1 MTQLLAPA
9 SAPVPP
15 SRPLPSV
22 PVWQKVGR
30 SIDRA
35 GDSIGALRRASLDW
49 SVKELPIE
57 LSRPF
62 HENRI
67 IRTHKAIV
75 RADNEEVLGVVGAR
89 YQPIQNTDAFRFLDS
104 IVGER
109 LASFETAGEL
119 HGGKVVWLLLRIP
132 SELRVRGSDD
142 VVHPYLIA
150 INSFDGTRAF
160 RVFNTAVRVICQNS
174 LTMALRTATGAGL
187 SLRHTESALSR
198 IEEARRTL
206 GIATRQFAK
215 LNEEMNRMAG
225 ARITEIRA
233 KAYFQMVWPDNP
245 EVEASTSTRAR
256 SVRERMFEQF
266 QREGQQMPKLA
277 GTAWLAYNAVSHYTD
292 WERPTRGLDDD
303 RRAQNRLESIWLGD
317 SASLK
322 RQAWADALTMASSN

>member
-9 SAPVPP
+9 SASVPP

-22 PVWQKVGR
+22 PIWQKVGR

-35 GDSIGALRRASLDW
+35 GDSIAALRRASLDW

-132 SELRVRGSDD
+132 SELRVRGTDD
-142 VVHPYLIA
+142 VVEPYLLC
-150 INSFDGTRAF
+150 INSHDGTRAF

-174 LTMALRTATGAGL
+174 LTMALRTAGGAGL
-187 SLRHTESALSR
+187 ALRHTESALCR

-206 GIATRQFAK
+206 GIATRQYAQ
-215 LNEEMNRMAG
+215 LNTEMNRLA
-225 ARITEIRA
+225 ATRITEIRA
-233 KAYFQMVWPDNP
+233 KAYFQLVWPDNP
-245 EVEASTSTRAR
+245 EVEDSTRTR
-256 SVRERMFEQF
+256 SVRERMLENF
-266 QREGQQMPKLA
+266 QREGEQMPKLA

-292 WERPTRGLDDD
+292 WERPTRGLDDA
-303 RRAQNRLESIWLGD
+303 RRANHKFESILLGD